1 MKRLLVFGLSLM
13 VLGVTAIHAG
23 IGAKNG
29 EIGFDFGATQ
39 FDTSVTD
46 TTGGRFVFR
55 VGYHFTDLFQLEGH
69 LASSVG
75 TESFLGVDLDTTL
88 TTVMVNAVFN
98 FHPENDSIVP
108 YVLFGVG
115 TANGEQEII
124 GLTLRQPVYKTVN
137 KEFALSVT
145 GEYLHH
151 RVALGFRDPGT
162 AKGNLLGWVH
172 TYWMVSGRRAAAA
185 RSHARQMLMPSKK
198 DCVSAR

>member
-46 TTGGRFVFR
+46 TIGGRFVFR

-69 LASSVG
+69 LASSTG
-75 TESFLGVDLDTTL
+75 TESFAGIDFDTTL

-124 GLTLRQPVYKTVN
+124 GLTLVDENGSAYQYGGGSRFFFGAN
-137 KEFALSVT
+137 K
-145 GEYLHH
+145 
-151 RVALGFRDPGT
+151 
-162 AKGNLLGWVH
+162 
-172 TYWMVSGRRAAAA
+172 RAAF
-185 RSHARQMLMPSKK
+185 RVELTGLSEEIGPETSTHANLVIGFTWRLGES
-198 DCVSAR
+198 R